1 MTIRKMMRKKYATYL
16 AYVIYSK
23 KDNVELSNL
32 PIIREFSNVFLK
44 ELPGLPSKKNV
55 QVSIDKLLGI
65 SPLV

>member
-55 QVSIDKLLGI
+55 
-65 SPLV
+65 